1 MGPRFQQLRRVSP
14 GPLPRPQPPTRKQGL
29 RKDRGGQGS
38 AEGLFIPR
46 ARMRYGLQG
55 KQQYRSGS
63 EQGGKGERVASPG
76 GRQALPQPQGCGA
89 GTRGLSRGHPLQG
102 HGASI
107 LRPLGAQALCPRPV
121 QRGHGRPGLVTPPPT
136 AGTGAE
142 GQLLQPHLASQPH
155 LGAPTLTARSPSISL
170 SLNVP
175 GTPSSE
181 DCC

>member
-14 GPLPRPQPPTRKQGL
+14 GPLPRSQPPTRKQGL

-121 QRGHGRPGLVTPPPT
+121 QRGHGRPGLVTPPPQQ
-136 AGTGAE
+136 GR
-142 GQLLQPHLASQPH
+142 GQRGSSYSHIWPPSLTLEPPHSQP
-155 LGAPTLTARSPSISL
+155 GPPPSL
-170 SLNVP
+170 CP
-175 GTPSSE
+175 
-181 DCC
+181 